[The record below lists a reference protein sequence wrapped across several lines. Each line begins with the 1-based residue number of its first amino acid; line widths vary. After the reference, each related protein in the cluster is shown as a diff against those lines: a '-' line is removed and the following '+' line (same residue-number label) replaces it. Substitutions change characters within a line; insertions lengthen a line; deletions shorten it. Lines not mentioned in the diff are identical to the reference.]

1 MNIADVLSGTVAFA
15 FEQQEVDVHSAS
27 GDLTGAVLT
36 TFALLIL
43 ADDGDDANGAELGL
57 RIGEAEG
64 VHFSV
69 ESGVL
74 LYASIKPAAP
84 AAGDTRV
91 FTAITASLANAE
103 LAGIDGLTAQIV
115 SLSVDVNQAEGAL
128 AGVNAEALDWT
139 TDVALDGTFEAPVFQ
154 VPTGG
159 APVELTIAYTE
170 DVLGA
175 SGRFVIDLFGFVTGD
190 VDFTYAST
198 TEDVA
203 VSDTETLTGAQITRI
218 ALRVH
223 SLFVGVPEGPGFR
236 ITGGTLVLATVKPS
250 KAATVTDKRSWLAL
264 TATLASGAFEGIP
277 DVELTFTAA
286 TLEINRASDPNA
298 AEPPDALDWTTAFG
312 AGVVFEVTDLE
323 GVAHP
328 IAFEDEA
335 FFLQAT
341 AAFNAFD
348 FLVGTVRITV
358 AKEVVDADLD
368 GDDAADLTDAQLLTI
383 AVEINPA
390 GDAPLFIGVNGVG
403 FQLESGTI
411 FVASLKAKPPA
422 PGATTPA
429 DPRTWTAVAAS
440 LTGAELVGLP
450 EDFIFAA
457 ERLELEVNLASG
469 GTTPPD
475 PLDWS
480 AALDIDG
487 DAVFGGR
494 ARRRRGR
501 RTRSRS
507 TSPAAACSWPAR

>member
-1 MNIADVLSGTVAFA
+1 MLDLDGDGTFGDEARDQVEVLGTAVDLAGPRKRAAGRLDIVNIADVLSGTVAFA

-115 SLSVDVNQAEGAL
+115 SLSVDVNQAAGAL

-203 VSDTETLTGAQITRI
+203 VSDTETLTGAQITRL

-250 KAATVTDKRSWLAL
+250 QGRHRDRQA
-264 TATLASGAFEGIP
+264 
-277 DVELTFTAA
+277 
-286 TLEINRASDPNA
+286 
-298 AEPPDALDWTTAFG
+298 
-312 AGVVFEVTDLE
+312 VV
-323 GVAHP
+323 A
-328 IAFEDEA
+328 
-335 FFLQAT
+335 
-341 AAFNAFD
+341 
-348 FLVGTVRITV
+348 
-358 AKEVVDADLD
+358 
-368 GDDAADLTDAQLLTI
+368 
-383 AVEINPA
+383 
-390 GDAPLFIGVNGVG
+390 
-403 FQLESGTI
+403 
-411 FVASLKAKPPA
+411 
-422 PGATTPA
+422 
-429 DPRTWTAVAAS
+429 
-440 LTGAELVGLP
+440 
-450 EDFIFAA
+450 
-457 ERLELEVNLASG
+457 
-469 GTTPPD
+469 
-475 PLDWS
+475 
-480 AALDIDG
+480 
-487 DAVFGGR
+487 R
-494 ARRRRGR
+494 ARRDAGVGRVRGHPGRRADVHGRDARDQPRERPERRRAARRARLDHRVRRRRRVRGHRPRRRGAPDRVRGRGVLPPGHRRVQRVRLPRRHRPHHGRQGGRGR
-501 RTRSRS
+501 RPRRRRRRR
-507 TSPAAACSWPAR
+507 PHRRAAADDRGRDQPRRRRPRCSSASTASASSSSRARSSSPR